1 MTVVN
6 VVNVDTASLV
16 SARRQILSYCRN
28 QRRPACCTSG
38 AFFGNTAP
46 REIRLRGLLKCK
58 GTGYLSKEHRD
69 DAGQGHGT
77 GATKAS
83 NLASRAARS

>member
-28 QRRPACCTSG
+28 QRRPVRCTSG
-38 AFFGNTAP
+38 AFFGISAP
-46 REIRLRGLLKCK
+46 REIGCDV
-58 GTGYLSKEHRD
+58 S
-69 DAGQGHGT
+69 
-77 GATKAS
+77 
-83 NLASRAARS
+83 